1 MLMSIMK
8 DKSFLSLKKEFEN
21 CSHAYLF
28 YSKDKALNN
37 NIAELF
43 AMSIFCGSFPPCT
56 QCDACKRTILGKNPD
71 LILLDKP
78 NIVVDDIAN
87 LLDNVDLK
95 PMIYPYKIVIIKNSE
110 NINEIAQNK
119 LLKTLEEPNNS
130 LKFILTTTQE
140 EKLLPTVRSRLKKV
154 FLSLDNIEVLRQE
167 LLSQGVKEQFVN
179 DSFTIDEMI
188 ANSHDKDYINLFNGV
203 EFLITN
209 LKTTQD
215 IPRVVNGL
223 KLGANN
229 KFVYLDILNKLF
241 DSRVTG
247 NTIFSEEVEKI
258 INKEYPLKLVVKV
271 KVLLEDAYK
280 KLKSNVNAN
289 YVYDNLLYK
298 ILKEKYLCKL

>member
-1 MLMSIMK
+1 MLMSITK

-21 CSHAYLF
+21 CGHAYLF
-28 YSKDKALNN
+28 YSQDKALNN
-37 NIAELF
+37 NVAELF
-43 AMSIFCGSFPPCT
+43 AMSIFCGTFPPCT
-56 QCDACKRTILGKNPD
+56 QCDACKRTILQKNPD
-71 LILLDKP
+71 LIILDKP
-78 NIVVDDIAN
+78 NIVVDDISN

-95 PMIYPYKIVIIKNSE
+95 PMIYQYKIVIIKNSE

-119 LLKTLEEPNNS
+119 LLKTLEEPNSS

-154 FLSLDNIEVLRQE
+154 FLSLDNIDNLKQE
-167 LLSQGVKEQFVN
+167 LLTNGVKEQFVN
-179 DSFTIDEMI
+179 SSFTLEEMLT
-188 ANSHDKDYINLFNGV
+188 NSHDKDYLNLFNNV
-203 EFLITN
+203 EFLMIN

-215 IPRVVNGL
+215 IPRVVSGL
-223 KLGANN
+223 KLCATN

-241 DSRVTG
+241 DSC
-247 NTIFSEEVEKI
+247 NNQDSIFSEEVI
-258 INKEYPLKLVVKV
+258 RILQREYPPILIAIVKM
-271 KVLLEDAYK
+271 LLEDAYK